1 MKKKPVK
8 KFTRPWAAQKAMNKF
23 KKKILK
29 ATKIHLFVAFFIC
42 AQLFLVGCRSR
53 SEKLYAEAYE
63 KINQNEF
70 KSAIELLE
78 SSADLEKNN
87 IKKTKALFEAARLL
101 RFERQDYE
109 SALKHLRT
117 VVLSSDDEKMRLLA
131 QESIC
136 EIYFDHLQ
144 NYQEALKELLILE
157 PLQPESKKKE
167 LLRLKTA
174 QAQHLIGN
182 GQAALE
188 YIDSVLKI
196 STVDKNPFLKL
207 KAQVLQSENKFDEA
221 LKIYDQIYV
230 SSQNYFKTENLF
242 YAVSA
247 IHEEK
252 KDYKQGVEYLEKHNE
267 EIADKNYLELRIKKL
282 KEKQINKP
290 FSKGVRK

>member
-1 MKKKPVK
+1 
-8 KFTRPWAAQKAMNKF
+8 MNLKT
-23 KKKILK
+23 KNILK
-29 ATKIHLFVAFFIC
+29 AAKRFSFAAFFC
-42 AQLFLVGCRSR
+42 LNALFFQGCRSR
-53 SEKLYAEAYE
+53 SEKLYTEAYE

-78 SSADLEKNN
+78 SSAELEKNN

-117 VVLSSDDEKMRLLA
+117 VVLSSKDEKMRLLA

-136 EIYFDHLQ
+136 EIYFDHMQ

-157 PLQPESKKKE
+157 PLLPESKKKE

-174 QAQHLIGN
+174 QSQHLIGN
-182 GQAALE
+182 SQAALE

-196 STVDKNPFLKL
+196 STVDKSPFLKL

-221 LKIYDQIYV
+221 LKIYDQIYA
-230 SSQNYFKTENLF
+230 SSQIYFKAENLF

-247 IHEEK
+247 IQEEK
-252 KDYKQGVEYLEKHNE
+252 KDYKQGVEYLEKHDT
-267 EIADKNYLELRIKKL
+267 EITDKNYLELRIKKL

-290 FSKGVRK
+290 FSKGIRK